1 MLKSKSPQIGK
12 TLEFKQVARIKL
24 LVRQYQLYI
33 KFYNK
38 YVGLLVKPDVHTVGT
53 QCSLSQMHSSVQDV
67 GIQCSLPAPVRPPT
81 SVRLPYASSPY
92 LQTPLS
98 LSQRYHS
105 VIMKPQTLILR
116 HTLCKMTLH
125 RKKP

>member
-67 GIQCSLPAPVRPPT
+67 GIQCSLLAPVRSPT
-81 SVRLPYASSPY
+81 SVRLPYASSPLPSDTSQSESEISQCDY
-92 LQTPLS
+92 ETPDLDTSAYTLQDDSSP
-98 LSQRYHS
+98 
-105 VIMKPQTLILR
+105 
-116 HTLCKMTLH
+116 
-125 RKKP
+125 

>member
-1 MLKSKSPQIGK
+1 MLKSKSPQIEK

-38 YVGLLVKPDVHTVGT
+38 YVGLLVKPDVHTVGM

-67 GIQCSLPAPVRPPT
+67 GIQCSLLAPVRPPT
-81 SVRLPYASSPY
+81 SVRLPYASSPLPSDTSQSESEISQCDY
-92 LQTPLS
+92 ETPDLDTSAYTLQDDSSP
-98 LSQRYHS
+98 
-105 VIMKPQTLILR
+105 
-116 HTLCKMTLH
+116 
-125 RKKP
+125 

>member
-67 GIQCSLPAPVRPPT
+67 GIQCSLLAPVRPPT
-81 SVRLPYASSPY
+81 SVRLPYASSPLPSDTSQSESEISQCDY
-92 LQTPLS
+92 ETPDLDTSAYTLQDDSSP
-98 LSQRYHS
+98 
-105 VIMKPQTLILR
+105 
-116 HTLCKMTLH
+116 
-125 RKKP
+125 

>member
-1 MLKSKSPQIGK
+1 MLKSKSPQIEK

-81 SVRLPYASSPY
+81 SVRLPYASSPLPSDTSQSESEISQCDY
-92 LQTPLS
+92 ETPDLDTSAYTLQDDSSP
-98 LSQRYHS
+98 
-105 VIMKPQTLILR
+105 
-116 HTLCKMTLH
+116 
-125 RKKP
+125 

>member
-67 GIQCSLPAPVRPPT
+67 GIQCSLLAPVRPPT
-81 SVRLPYASSPY
+81 SVRLPYASSPLPSDTSQSESEISQCDY
-92 LQTPLS
+92 ETQDLETSAYTLQDDS
-98 LSQRYHS
+98 SS
-105 VIMKPQTLILR
+105 
-116 HTLCKMTLH
+116 
-125 RKKP
+125 